1 MRQGDS
7 IYYLLLKADVLLDN
21 SHVVRRQDSN
31 TQVVC
36 KHNRNTHVV
45 CRQDYTCGM

>member
-1 MRQGDS
+1 MKQGNC
-7 IYYLLLKADVLLDN
+7 IYYLLLKTDALLDN
-21 SHVVRRQDSN
+21 SHVVCIQDSN

-45 CRQDYTCGM
+45 CRQDDTCGM